1 MLNQQAKSESG
12 FSLLELIIAMAIT
25 LALAAAACTLLA
37 QSLKIRTRANDKI
50 DGLADA
56 QRALNIMSREIA
68 NAGFN
73 LSDNGIVAA
82 DSVTDASG
90 NSTIRIRAN
99 LNKFDFSP
107 TISDAAR
114 QSIGVV
120 DQDLGEDV
128 KYFVWPDDDR
138 HLLARWDRF
147 DGTNGNGTVLAN
159 RLDSLH
165 IHYFNQRVT
174 YSTAMTSGVSGC
186 DITGASAGEV
196 TPDLA
201 KYIVIAACV
210 QQPAVG
216 APGSPGY
223 QPQTNTLLV
232 SDVVLRNN
240 NLVAY

>member
-1 MLNQQAKSESG
+1 MLKQQTKSESG

-99 LNKFDFSP
+99 LNKFDSSVSP
-107 TISDAAR
+107 EAR
-114 QSIGVV
+114 RGIGKV
-120 DQDLGEDV
+120 DEDLGEDV

-138 HLLARWDRF
+138 HLLARWDRL
-147 DGTNGNGTVLAN
+147 DSSDGNGTVLAN

-186 DITGASAGEV
+186 DITGASAVEV

-210 QQPAVG
+210 QQPAIG

>member
-1 MLNQQAKSESG
+1 MLKQQTKSESG

-99 LNKFDFSP
+99 LNKFDSSASP
-107 TISDAAR
+107 EAR
-114 QSIGVV
+114 SGIGKV
-120 DQDLGEDV
+120 DEDLGEDV
-128 KYFVWPDDDR
+128 KYFVWPDENR
-138 HLLARWDRF
+138 HLLARWDRY
-147 DGTNGNGTVLAN
+147 DSSDGNGTVLAN

-165 IHYFNQRVT
+165 IHYFSQRVT
-174 YSTAMTSGVSGC
+174 YSTVMTSGISGC
-186 DITGASAGEV
+186 DITGASAVEV

-210 QQPAVG
+210 QQPAIG